1 MTMTFH
7 ALSRLFSGPAMLIL
21 STILCAAHAD
31 AREVKMAFGEK
42 IPPYCIPESDSGIEL
57 DIMREALAVRGH
69 QLKPRYTSFARIPV
83 MFESGQ
89 VDAAM
94 TDAGKNLSAAGGH
107 YGDPAVIYDNVLI
120 SLKQRALQIKQ
131 PADLAGLT
139 VLSFVGAA
147 NRYPDWLAQ
156 VKKEGRYSELND
168 QSRQVLMLSR
178 GRVDL
183 VLSDRY
189 IFRYFSRHLQ
199 QSDGFVPPPIEEH
212 RFVKLN
218 PQDYRPIFRDP
229 AIRDDFNF
237 GLRHL
242 KKSGRFDEIYRH
254 YVGSTVKE

>member
-1 MTMTFH
+1 MTMTLQ
-7 ALSRLFSGPAMLIL
+7 AISRFFSGTPLLTLAAIL
-21 STILCAAHAD
+21 GVTHAE
-31 AREVKMAFGEK
+31 AQEVTMAFGEK
-42 IPPYCIPESDSGIEL
+42 IPPYCIPENDSGIEL

-69 QLKPRYTSFARIPV
+69 VLKPRYTSFARIPV
-83 MFESGQ
+83 MFENGT

-107 YGDPAVIYDNVLI
+107 YAEPAIIYDNVLI
-120 SLKQRALQIKQ
+120 SLKQRALQIRQ
-131 PADLAGLT
+131 PTDLAGLS

-156 VKKEGRYSELND
+156 VKKQGRYSELND

-178 GRVDL
+178 SRVDL

-199 QSDGFVPPPIEEH
+199 QSQGFTPPAVTEH
-212 RFVKLN
+212 QFVKLN

-229 AIRDDFNF
+229 AIRDDFNV
-237 GLRHL
+237 GLRQL

-254 YVGSTVKE
+254 YVGGMAKP